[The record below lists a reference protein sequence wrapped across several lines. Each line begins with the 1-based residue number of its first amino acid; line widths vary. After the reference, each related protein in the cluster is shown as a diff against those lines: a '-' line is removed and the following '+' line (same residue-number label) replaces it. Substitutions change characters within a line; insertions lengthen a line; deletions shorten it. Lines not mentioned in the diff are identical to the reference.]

1 MSEICLKF
9 SISTLT
15 LWNRSGFQ
23 LGWWLGG
30 ERASG
35 HPSPADPASL
45 MGIGWFRSP
54 GWGQGQSVEVASL
67 AMWSWALHC
76 HPSWHGTTLLA
87 APRSCPLP
95 SWKHL
100 WAPKQQ
106 LAPKSADLENGICLL
121 SFSHPLPAPWGTC
134 SAPSP
139 APQRTPT
146 VSPLTPLCSS
156 ASQAHPANLAE
167 HPWIVGVGAG
177 LYHSQMLLMTW
188 GLAFVQWEEL

>member
-1 MSEICLKF
+1 M
-9 SISTLT
+9 
-15 LWNRSGFQ
+15 
-23 LGWWLGG
+23 GWWLVGS
-30 ERASG
+30 EPLAT
-35 HPSPADPASL
+35 PALQILLPWW
-45 MGIGWFRSP
+45 GIGWFRSP
-54 GWGQGQSVEVASL
+54 GWGQGESVEVAPL

-87 APRSCPLP
+87 APRSCPFP

-106 LAPKSADLENGICLL
+106 LTPKSADLKNEICLL

-139 APQRTPT
+139 GPPRTPT
-146 VSPLTPLCSS
+146 VSLLTLLCSS